1 MDGFNLDIDK
11 IKDYEEML
19 IPEGKYLVEI
29 LDGKDE
35 ETQKHRGKLGLR
47 AKILDTIPAGE
58 DLDLDSYLDPIDSLV
73 FPNIYLPM
81 DGDVTRTKNMM
92 TKILQ
97 GYLVHF
103 EVESSTPGV
112 LTAKDFIGCSGGIV
126 VKHEKMD
133 KDDPKSDL
141 RVNIKGACAVD

>member
-1 MDGFNLDIDK
+1 MNIEDVKN
-11 IKDYEEML
+11 YEELL
-19 IPEGKYLVEI
+19 IPEGKYVVEI

-58 DLDLDSYLDPIDSLV
+58 DLDLDAFLDPIDSLV

-81 DGDVTRTKNMM
+81 DGDVARTKNMM

-103 EVESSTPGV
+103 EVEASTAGV
-112 LTAKDFIGCSGGIV
+112 LTAKDFIGCSGGIL
-126 VKHEKMD
+126 VKHERRD
-133 KDDPKSDL
+133 KDDPQSDL
-141 RVNIKGACAVD
+141 RLNIKSACAVD